1 MVYMP
6 TCLRTSMFY
15 VPTCERAKSMPT
27 FHFYMPTYQ
36 KTCHEMC
43 QYFNLACQYAKR
55 HANFST
61 WHANV
66 SIFKHSSTLLNIP
79 LHSYTLLLYKKF
91 YIILDIILIHIMCIC
106 IVHVNCIILY
116 FLKLFCSLVKN
127 RNIKIPGFYML

>member
-6 TCLRTSMFY
+6 TCLCTSMVY
-15 VPTCERAKSMPT
+15 VPTCECAKSMPT

-36 KTCHEMC
+36 KTCHKMC

-61 WHANV
+61 WHASV
-66 SIFKHSSTLLNIP
+66 SIFKHSSDEMLREISILYYYIKSSTLYLI
-79 LHSYTLLLYKKF
+79 SYLY
-91 YIILDIILIHIMCIC
+91 ISCVC